1 MNGSSTL
8 QRPPLADLSA
18 DRLCAPWTLFRA
30 TRANPAMRLLCFP
43 HAGGTALAYRGWSEQ
58 LPDFVEVCPIQLPGR
73 SNRAHETA
81 YTSVAALLDDLLP
94 AIEPLLDR
102 PVALFGHSMGSALAF
117 AVAIKLE
124 QRGHAPVRVFAS
136 ARRPPL
142 LGQVGTFHQ
151 RSDAELT
158 AYLRDLG
165 GTPEIVFENAELRTQ
180 VFRLLRADLQM
191 NDQYTSP
198 HPLRDV
204 PITTLG
210 GLHDPYVPVTD
221 LQGWS
226 SLTDVAFDGRLFHG
240 GHFFPQFQPKLV
252 LDYLTERLTADLEGL
267 HVRAG

>member
-1 MNGSSTL
+1 
-8 QRPPLADLSA
+8 
-18 DRLCAPWTLFRA
+18 
-30 TRANPAMRLLCFP
+30 MRLLCFP

-58 LPDFVEVCPIQLPGR
+58 LPEFVEVCPIQLPGR
-73 SNRAHETA
+73 SNRSHETA
-81 YTSVAALLDDLLP
+81 YTSVTALLDDLLP

-117 AVAIKLE
+117 AVATKLE
-124 QRGHAPVRVFAS
+124 QRGRAPLRVFAS
-136 ARRPPL
+136 ARRPPV
-142 LGQVGTFHQ
+142 LGQPGTLHQ
-151 RSDAELT
+151 RNDAELT

-191 NDQYTSP
+191 NDLYTTAR
-198 HPLRDV
+198 PLQDT

-210 GLHDPYVPVTD
+210 GLHDPYLQVSD

-226 SLTDVAFDGRLFHG
+226 SLTNAAFDGRLFHG
-240 GHFFPQFQPKLV
+240 GHFFPQYQQTPV
-252 LDYLTERLTADLEGL
+252 LDYVAERLTADLEGL